1 MARDVR
7 VSSESVWAVAFC
19 PVVDHLTL
27 GIGTAGCWTVARV
40 LAAVQNTGFIVA
52 AVFVFPAT
60 NNAIS
65 VQTDFFVKA
74 VFVLQTALDAVAI
87 HTKLTGCTF
96 VPL

>member
-19 PVVDHLTL
+19 TVVDHLAL
-27 GIGTAGCWTVARV
+27 GVGTAGCWAVAGV
-40 LAAVQNTGFIVA
+40 LAAVQNTSFIVT
-52 AVFVFPAT
+52 AVFVLPAT

-74 VFVLQTALDAVAI
+74 VLVLQTALDAVAI
-87 HTKLTGCTF
+87 NTKLTGCTF
-96 VPL
+96 IPL